1 MKTLVIGAS
10 TNKDRYSYKAIQR
23 LRKLNFDV
31 YALGLNEGEIIVE
44 IESFAFTSNNVT
56 YGVAGEMMG
65 YWKFFP
71 STKDPENIW
80 GCIPMWGFAKIKHSN
95 NKELKTGERLFGYF
109 PASNILV
116 MKPIKVSQKTFIDG
130 QDHRKDLPPVYNNYI
145 RLNNEDSYNK
155 DNDNLRALLFP
166 LHITSFCLCDYLQY
180 EDYLGAEQIIIVSAS
195 SKTAIGLAQGL
206 HREKGRPE
214 IVGLTSKRNL
224 DFVKDL
230 NSYDHVITYD
240 ELDNINIDS
249 PAVMV
254 DMARNREI
262 LGKLHSSLGNKMIKC
277 ITVGMTHWDNET
289 TADDTMGQLMNRERT
304 EFFFAPDHIQK
315 RISDWGTEGYNQKT
329 SSFMDTRAEQSKS
342 WMNIKE
348 VSGLD
353 NFLSTYDNVIQGDI
367 NPNEGIIVNIKSIP

>member
-1 MKTLVIGAS
+1 MNLIKEELQTSKINLTERRIV
-10 TNKDRYSYKAIQR
+10 TTDFNLD
-23 LRKLNFDV
+23 D
-31 YALGLNEGEIIVE
+31 LNEGEIIVE

-95 NKELKTGERLFGYF
+95 NEELKTGERLFGYF

-116 MKPIKVSQKTFIDG
+116 MKPIKISQKTFIDG

-240 ELDNINIDS
+240 ELDNINIDI

-254 DMARNREI
+254 DMAGNREI

>member
-1 MKTLVIGAS
+1 MSLIKEELQTSKINLTERRIVR
-10 TNKDRYSYKAIQR
+10 TDFNLD
-23 LRKLNFDV
+23 D
-31 YALGLNEGEIIVE
+31 LNEGEIIVE

-95 NKELKTGERLFGYF
+95 NEELKTGERLFGYF

-166 LHITSFCLCDYLQY
+166 LHITSFCLCDYLQC

-214 IVGLTSKRNL
+214 VVGLTSKRNL

-254 DMARNREI
+254 DMAGNREI